1 MKQLLTILL
10 FFLATGHAVA
20 QQGLAINELFS
31 GNIIPKERMVETRI
45 RGRMLTDYKMSLF
58 RSVKCKVSK
67 EELDK
72 INALVQQDIASYKT
86 TEYLADE
93 RHKRSTTLMVQL
105 AKKGKTYCYICQKA
119 ESDGK
124 KQWVVTLIYI
134 ESTLGTLSELKK
146 MFNNK

>member
-1 MKQLLTILL
+1 MKQLLTTLL
-10 FFLATGHAVA
+10 FLLMTGNVAA

-31 GNIIPKERMVETRI
+31 GNIIPRERMVDTRI

-67 EELDK
+67 EELEK
-72 INALVQQDIASYKT
+72 INAVLHQDMVAYKT
-86 TEYLADE
+86 TECIADE
-93 RHKRSTTLMVQL
+93 RHARSTTLMVQL

-119 ESDGK
+119 EAEG
-124 KQWVVTLIYI
+124 KQWVVTVIYI
-134 ESTLGTLSELKK
+134 ESTVKTLAELKK

>member
-1 MKQLLTILL
+1 MTLLFLLT
-10 FFLATGHAVA
+10 TGQVA
-20 QQGLAINELFS
+20 AQEGLAINEVFS

-58 RSVKCKVSK
+58 RSLKCRVSK

-72 INALVQQDIASYKT
+72 INAVLQRDIAAYKT
-86 TEYLADE
+86 TEYMADE

-119 ESDGK
+119 EAEG

-134 ESTLGTLSELKK
+134 ESSVKTLSELKK

>member
-10 FFLATGHAVA
+10 FLLTTGHAAA

-58 RSVKCKVSK
+58 RSLKCKVNK

-105 AKKGKTYCYICQKA
+105 AKKGKTYCYICQKS
-119 ESDGK
+119 ESEG